1 MRAIHS
7 GLCHGSTNSLALPL
21 QFYRVEVKVL
31 PPEEAAAPRSRS
43 VLRRFSHFQ
52 KLYSIVRPCLV
63 SDWFAC
69 RTLQTITG
77 IETAALWGIRHDEVT
92 SESL

>member
-1 MRAIHS
+1 MIPS
-7 GLCHGSTNSLALPL
+7 ALRL

-52 KLYSIVRPCLV
+52 KLYSIVRPCRPSTCVL
-63 SDWFAC
+63 DTADH
-69 RTLQTITG
+69 Q
-77 IETAALWGIRHDEVT
+77 AALRWHTTLTGHV
-92 SESL
+92 